1 MEQASDG
8 IRIVVLNGSVR
19 PGNYTRMAFA
29 LVVEELRKDPQVSV
43 DVISPGGALPP
54 PGTGLDS
61 AATED
66 LQSRVL
72 RAAGVVLATPE
83 YRGSFSS
90 VMKLMIENLGFPSVL
105 AGKTVA
111 LIGIDRGDQVAR
123 APARSCVACRE
134 PVGLPPLECVPSVD
148 SGENP
153 PRRTGERAARHP
165 GRIELTSRPAC
176 PPDTAIA
183 VCQQAARLLLWRGSN
198 GSSSHEWPS
207 GNSTDGVMNILA

>member
-19 PGNYTRMAFA
+19 PGNYTRMASA

-43 DVISPGGALPP
+43 DVIYPEGLALPP

-61 AATED
+61 AATRD

-83 YRGSFSS
+83 YHGSFSS

-111 LIGIDRGDQVAR
+111 LLGVAAGSIGAIKSLEHLRGV
-123 APARSCVACRE
+123 
-134 PVGLPPLECVPSVD
+134 VPQD
-148 SGENP
+148 
-153 PRRTGERAARHP
+153 
-165 GRIELTSRPAC
+165 
-176 PPDTAIA
+176 
-183 VCQQAARLLLWRGSN
+183 
-198 GSSSHEWPS
+198 
-207 GNSTDGVMNILA
+207 ILAGRN